1 MKVIFLPLVLL
12 CVSCTQA
19 SNSLN
24 NELMKKF
31 EVNGHYANHCGGVDV
46 PVCKY
51 FVKGVQK
58 DRTREYQM
66 RSLRYIF
73 DMLGKN

>member
-1 MKVIFLPLVLL
+1 
-12 CVSCTQA
+12 
-19 SNSLN
+19 
-24 NELMKKF
+24 MKKF